1 MLSLYGKIRLIGNF
15 RVTPFTPISGNHHM
29 REEHDLLIAPTSV
42 RNADESLAKL
52 SEEMTQNK
60 QKREE
65 QDWMVWG
72 PPKSLVDFMENPTK
86 IWLEK
91 MENAS
96 MKSING

>member
-1 MLSLYGKIRLIGNF
+1 MVFPHLNLFIMLKESAQLFY
-15 RVTPFTPISGNHHM
+15 ISM